1 MGHLYHGELLNNQMV
16 TDGFEWKWMEV
27 LAILRYPAII
37 CVDDLVQVLRRITDC
52 IRVWLETLQQTDDCS
67 TDDWVD
73 DWVDDYQLVIKRF

>member
-1 MGHLYHGELLNNQMV
+1 MALNEH
-16 TDGFEWKWMEV
+16 EWKLGV
-27 LAILRYPAII
+27 ILAILRYPAII

-73 DWVDDYQLVIKRF
+73 DWVDDYPTGHQTFLA